1 MLSWASEEFVV
12 DSSAFYVGLPFQ
24 SSLKCYTTKA
34 VYNEI
39 EHIKKSYY
47 GLEALIDAGN
57 LKIIEPEQ
65 IFIDK
70 VICYASA
77 TGDKSRL
84 SLADISV
91 IALALQLNKLLIS
104 DDYAVGNVATHLNVS
119 VKPIAFRGI
128 RELRK
133 WTTFCSA
140 CRKTYQPSLTL
151 CRICGGKLR
160 RRYNARR
167 TF

>member
-12 DSSAFYVGLPFQ
+12 DSSAFYMGLPFQ

-34 VYNEI
+34 VYDEI

-65 IFIDK
+65 IFLDK
-70 VICYASA
+70 VICCANT

-84 SLADISV
+84 SLADMSV
-91 IALALQLNKLLIS
+91 IALALQMNRILIS
-104 DDYAVGNVATHLNVS
+104 DDYAVGNVAIHLNVR
-119 VKPIAFRGI
+119 VKPIAFKGI
-128 RELRK
+128 KELRK
-133 WTTFCSA
+133 WTTFCPA
-140 CRKTYQPSLTL
+140 CRKTYQPSLTV
-151 CRICGGKLR
+151 CRNCGGKLR
-160 RRYNARR
+160 RRYEARR